1 MPLAFLGVV
10 YVVTAPLTRNLG
22 VYIVALWVAFV
33 LGLAYWRRWKVTVLE
48 RTHSHTVVRIER
60 RPQS

>member
-1 MPLAFLGVV
+1 MAFLGVV

-22 VYIVALWVAFV
+22 VYIVALWVAFA

-48 RTHSHTVVRIER
+48 RTPSHTVVRIER